1 MTKKLKGF
9 DMVLEE
15 RKKESFPRFPSFQF
29 CPIPKIENLEILES
43 FILLQ
48 LLIK

>member
-1 MTKKLKGF
+1 MKGDKNHNVTIWVKNKKLT
-9 DMVLEE
+9 
-15 RKKESFPRFPSFQF
+15 FPRFQF
-29 CPIPKIENLEILES
+29 CPIPKMENWEIAES